1 MRPLSRPSQNRVALE
16 YDAPR
21 VAHGSPSAP
30 GAYRVRRW
38 RSMALATP
46 LMLMVEGQFP
56 VNELAIR
63 AAIVAPSHE
72 IHGSIGTSVAT
83 PFGRLPVKGRMA
95 AGFTCDGAF
104 TGTVAY
110 SLLVRIGARLKGIG
124 LVTALEGQLPPSA
137 LSACTPYVVAF
148 TGQFGITD
156 STLTGSISTGTDS
169 LAITGVLRASGD
181 TAYYAAL
188 APVLGTTADSVFVA
202 FHVR

>member
-1 MRPLSRPSQNRVALE
+1 MRPASRSSQTRKTLE
-16 YDAPR
+16 HEAPR
-21 VAHGSPSAP
+21 VAHECTTASA
-30 GAYRVRRW
+30 AYRVRRW
-38 RSMALATP
+38 RSMALAAP
-46 LMLMVEGQFP
+46 LMFVIEGQFP

-63 AAIVAPSHE
+63 AAIVETSHE

-83 PFGRLPVKGRMA
+83 PIGRLPVKGRLA

-104 TGTVAY
+104 TGTVGY

-137 LSACTPYVVAF
+137 LSECTLSVESLS
-148 TGQFGITD
+148 GRFGITD
-156 STLTGSISTGTDS
+156 STLTGSISSGTDS

-181 TAYYAAL
+181 TAYHAAL
-188 APVLGTTADSVFVA
+188 VPVLGTTADSMFIA